1 MQIVMRLKA
10 PNLFKIASLGMIGM
24 AFAHAVHAS
33 TIVHAVGDPSF
44 GATVVGGGTYTYAAS
59 AAWSQNANWFYNT
72 AYAPEGKRP
81 YPRTGDVALHGISQ
95 YTSQVLTDTFVA
107 GRTYTFSIY
116 LSGDG
121 DSTGDSDRT
130 WLYLF
135 DGDAVPAGT
144 FAEGSELV
152 RARWISD
159 GTVDTLTQPN
169 GTGAASGTNEGWSIG
184 VNGTGDWVTG
194 GGTWGLA
201 TLSYTATAAEDGHPI
216 GIAMWGAGDAAWDDA
231 GVTSTPEPS
240 ISMLFALS
248 GGLLLRRRRK
258 TS

>member
-1 MQIVMRLKA
+1 MRLKSL
-10 PNLFKIASLGMIGM
+10 NLFKFASLGLIGV

-33 TIVHAVGDPSF
+33 TIVHTVGDPSF
-44 GATVVGGGTYTYAAS
+44 GTAVAGGATYSYATS

-72 AYAPEGKRP
+72 AYNSAKRP
-81 YPRTGDVALHGISQ
+81 LPRTGDVALHAISQ
-95 YTSQVLTDTFVA
+95 YTAQILPDTFVA

-130 WLYLF
+130 WMYIF
-135 DGDAVPAGT
+135 DSDTVAGP
-144 FAEGSELV
+144 FSEGTELV
-152 RARWISD
+152 RARYINSGGSD
-159 GTVDTLTQPN
+159 NLTLIT
-169 GTGAASGTNEGWSIG
+169 GTGDASSTGEGWSIG
-184 VNGTGDWVTG
+184 TDAGDWVAG

-216 GIAMWGAGDAAWDDA
+216 GIAMWGAGDAAWDD
-231 GVTSTPEPS
+231 VTFTSTPEPS

>member
-1 MQIVMRLKA
+1 MRLKA
-10 PNLFKIASLGMIGM
+10 PNLFKFASMGMIGM

-33 TIVHAVGDPSF
+33 TIVHDVGDPSF
-44 GATVVGGGTYTYAAS
+44 GAAVAGGGTYTYAAS
-59 AAWSQNANWFYNT
+59 AAWSQNGNWFYNT
-72 AYAPEGKRP
+72 AYGAKRP

-95 YTSQVLTDTFVA
+95 YTAQILTDTFVA

-144 FAEGSELV
+144 FAEGSDLV

-159 GTVDTLTQPN
+159 GTVDGLVQN

-184 VNGTGDWVTG
+184 TDAGDWTAG

-216 GIAMWGAGDAAWDDA
+216 GIAMWGAGDAAWDDVS
-231 GVTSTPEPS
+231 VTSTPEPS

>member
-1 MQIVMRLKA
+1 MRLKSL
-10 PNLFKIASLGMIGM
+10 NLFKVASLGLIGV

-33 TIVHAVGDPSF
+33 TIVHTVGDPSF
-44 GATVVGGGTYTYAAS
+44 GTAVAGGATYSYATS

-72 AYAPEGKRP
+72 AYNSAKRP
-81 YPRTGDVALHGISQ
+81 LPRTGDVALHAISQ
-95 YTSQVLTDTFVA
+95 YTAQILPDTFVA
-107 GRTYTFSIY
+107 GRTYTFSMH

-130 WLYLF
+130 WMYIF
-135 DGDAVPAGT
+135 DSNTVAAGA
-144 FAEGSELV
+144 FSEGAELV
-152 RARWISD
+152 RARYINSGAD
-159 GTVDTLTQPN
+159 SLTLIT
-169 GTGAASGTNEGWSIG
+169 GTGDASATGEGWSIG
-184 VNGTGDWVTG
+184 TDAGDWVAG

-216 GIAMWGAGDAAWDDA
+216 GIAMWGAGDAAWDD
-231 GVTSTPEPS
+231 VTFTSTPEPS

>member
-1 MQIVMRLKA
+1 MRLKA
-10 PNLFKIASLGMIGM
+10 PNLFKFASLGMIGM

-33 TIVHAVGDPSF
+33 TIVHSVGEPSF
-44 GATVVGGGTYTYAAS
+44 GAAVAGGGGYSYATT
-59 AAWSQNANWFYNT
+59 AAWTQNANWFYST
-72 AYAPEGKRP
+72 AYVTGTSAKRP
-81 YPRTGDVALHGISQ
+81 MPRTGDVALHAISQ

-121 DSTGDSDRT
+121 DTVDDSDRT

-159 GTVDTLTQPN
+159 GTVDGLTQPN

>member
-1 MQIVMRLKA
+1 MRLKSL
-10 PNLFKIASLGMIGM
+10 NLFKVASLGLIGV

-33 TIVHAVGDPSF
+33 TIVHTVGDPSF
-44 GATVVGGGTYTYAAS
+44 GTAVAGGGTYTYATS

-72 AYAPEGKRP
+72 AYGAKRP
-81 YPRTGDVALHGISQ
+81 LPRTGDVALHAISQ
-95 YTSQVLTDTFVA
+95 YTAQILPDTFVA
-107 GRTYTFSIY
+107 GRTYTFSMH

-130 WLYLF
+130 WMYIF
-135 DGDAVPAGT
+135 DSDTVAGP
-144 FAEGSELV
+144 FSEGTELV
-152 RARWISD
+152 RARYINSGGSD
-159 GTVDTLTQPN
+159 NLTLIT
-169 GTGAASGTNEGWSIG
+169 GTGDASATGEGWSIG
-184 VNGTGDWVTG
+184 TDAGDWVAG

-216 GIAMWGAGDAAWDDA
+216 GIAMWGAGDAAWDD
-231 GVTSTPEPS
+231 VTFTSTPEPS

>member
-1 MQIVMRLKA
+1 MQIVMRLKS
-10 PNLFKIASLGMIGM
+10 PNLFKFASMGLIGL
-24 AFAHAVHAS
+24 AFAHAVHAA

-44 GATVVGGGTYTYAAS
+44 GAAVAGGGTYSYATSAS
-59 AAWSQNANWFYNT
+59 WSQNANWFYNT
-72 AYAPEGKRP
+72 AYGAKRP

-95 YTSQVLTDTFVA
+95 YTAQVLTDTFVA
-107 GRTYTFSIY
+107 GRTYTFSMY

-121 DSTGDSDRT
+121 DASGDSDRT
-130 WLYLF
+130 WMYIF
-135 DGDAVPAGT
+135 DRTTTPGA
-144 FAEGSELV
+144 FSEGSELV

-159 GTVDTLTQPN
+159 GTVDSLTLPT
-169 GTGAASGTNEGWSIG
+169 GTGATSVTSEGWSIG
-184 VNGTGDWVTG
+184 TDAGDWVAG

-201 TLSYTATAAEDGHPI
+201 TLSYTATAAEDGHQI
-216 GIAMWGAGDAAWDDA
+216 GIAMWGGGDAAWDDV

>member
-1 MQIVMRLKA
+1 MGI
-10 PNLFKIASLGMIGM
+10 LGL
-24 AFAHAVHAS
+24 AFAHSVHAALD
-33 TIVHAVGDPSF
+33 HPVGEPSF
-44 GATVVGGGTYTYAAS
+44 GTVVAGGGEFSYAS
-59 AAWSQNANWFYNT
+59 TVSWIQSGTGNWFYNT
-72 AYAPEGKRP
+72 AYATGTSPKRP
-81 YPRTGDVALHGISQ
+81 VPRTGNVALHGISQ
-95 YTSQVLTDTFVA
+95 YTSQVLTDTFVT

-159 GTVDTLTQPN
+159 GTVDGLVQN

>member
-1 MQIVMRLKA
+1 MRLKSL
-10 PNLFKIASLGMIGM
+10 NLFKVASLGLIGV

-33 TIVHAVGDPSF
+33 TIVHTVGDPSF
-44 GATVVGGGTYTYAAS
+44 GTAVAGGATYSYATS

-72 AYAPEGKRP
+72 AYNSAKRP
-81 YPRTGDVALHGISQ
+81 LPRTGDVALHAISQ
-95 YTSQVLTDTFVA
+95 YTAQILPDTFVA
-107 GRTYTFSIY
+107 GRTYTFSMH

-130 WLYLF
+130 WMYIF
-135 DGDAVPAGT
+135 DSDTVAGP
-144 FAEGSELV
+144 FSEGTELV
-152 RARWISD
+152 RARYINSGGSD
-159 GTVDTLTQPN
+159 NLTLIT
-169 GTGAASGTNEGWSIG
+169 GTGDASATGEGWSIG
-184 VNGTGDWVTG
+184 TDAGDWVAG

-216 GIAMWGAGDAAWDDA
+216 GIAMWGAGDAAWDD
-231 GVTSTPEPS
+231 VTFTSTPEPS

>member
-1 MQIVMRLKA
+1 MRLKA
-10 PNLFKIASLGMIGM
+10 PNLFKFASLGIIGM

-33 TIVHAVGDPSF
+33 TIVHDVGDPSF
-44 GATVVGGGTYTYAAS
+44 GAAVVGGGTYTYAAS

-72 AYAPEGKRP
+72 AYGVRRP
-81 YPRTGDVALHGISQ
+81 FPRTGDVALHAISQ
-95 YTSQVLTDTFVA
+95 YTAQILPDTFVA

-159 GTVDTLTQPN
+159 GTVDSLTQPN

-216 GIAMWGAGDAAWDDA
+216 GIAMWGAGDAAWDDVS
-231 GVTSTPEPS
+231 VTSIPEPS